1 MKIDSGVKSVGTSA
15 AGNRPAATAATPRQ
29 PEPGSGAAR
38 VDISS
43 LSARLQV
50 LSTEMTAE
58 APVDSARIA
67 EIKQAIAEGRF
78 SVNPERIADGLLA
91 SVRDM
96 LGRAPR

>member
-1 MKIDSGVKSVGTSA
+1 MKIDSGVKSVGTAVA
-15 AGNRPAATAATPRQ
+15 AKRPATASNAPRQ
-29 PEPGSGAAR
+29 AEAGSAAR

-50 LSTEMTAE
+50 IGAEMTAE
-58 APVDSARIA
+58 APVDAARVT

-91 SVRDM
+91 SVREM
-96 LGRAPR
+96 LGQRG

>member
-1 MKIDSGVKSVGTSA
+1 MKIDSGVKSVGTSVASSRPAA
-15 AGNRPAATAATPRQ
+15 AGNAPRQ
-29 PEPGSGAAR
+29 PEAGGAAR

-50 LSTEMTAE
+50 IGAEMTTE

-78 SVNPERIADGLLA
+78 SVNPERIADGLLQ
-91 SVRDM
+91 SVREM
-96 LGRAPR
+96 LGQRR

>member
-1 MKIDSGVKSVGTSA
+1 MKIDSGVKSVGTSLT
-15 AGNRPAATAATPRQ
+15 GNRPAAAGNTPRQ
-29 PEPGSGAAR
+29 PEAGDAAR

-50 LSTEMTAE
+50 IGAEMAAE
-58 APVDSARIA
+58 APADNARIA

-91 SVRDM
+91 SVREM
-96 LGRAPR
+96 LGQRG